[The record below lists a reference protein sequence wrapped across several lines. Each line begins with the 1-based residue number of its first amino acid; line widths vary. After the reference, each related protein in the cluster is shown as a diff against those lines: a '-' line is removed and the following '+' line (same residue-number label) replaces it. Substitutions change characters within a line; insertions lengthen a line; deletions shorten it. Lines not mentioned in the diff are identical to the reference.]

1 MASLVSKGGRW
12 SLQFRLQP
20 HQDRATIALGV
31 MLEQDARAIGARV
44 DILVEA
50 HRAESPPDPSTAKWV
65 AKLGDA
71 LHGKLAKAGLVTGR
85 DNPDAPTVP
94 LLGAFIDKYIE
105 KRKANTN
112 PGTWINFEQAKKYLV
127 DFFGA
132 TRPIDKINRGDAE
145 DFQLDLLIRLAE
157 NTVRRVCGR
166 AKQFFAD
173 AIKHK
178 LLPENPFVEMKC
190 TFLEDRSR
198 DRFITLDEAAKV
210 LEACPNAQW
219 RLLFALS
226 RFGGMRCPS
235 EHMRL
240 RWVDVD
246 WEHYRMTVHSP
257 KTARKG
263 KPTRLVPI
271 FPELRPYLEAVYF
284 AALETGELPEY
295 VITRY
300 RDTNANL
307 RTQLCRILTR
317 AGLVPWEKLFQ
328 NLRATRATEL
338 VSQGWPEFK
347 VCAWLGHTE
356 AVAKKHYWQV
366 TDDDYQRA
374 AGIPVAPKAL
384 QMALQTPDETSCN
397 TVHDHFPAQAI
408 NPANAPDYTESQQSA
423 FYCTHEQATH
433 NGSEQFIES
442 QDSFHSDRTASSW
455 W

>member
-1 MASLVSKGGRW
+1 
-12 SLQFRLQP
+12 
-20 HQDRATIALGV
+20 
-31 MLEQDARAIGARV
+31 
-44 DILVEA
+44 
-50 HRAESPPDPSTAKWV
+50 
-65 AKLGDA
+65 
-71 LHGKLAKAGLVTGR
+71 
-85 DNPDAPTVP
+85 
-94 LLGAFIDKYIE
+94 
-105 KRKANTN
+105 
-112 PGTWINFEQAKKYLV
+112 
-127 DFFGA
+127 
-132 TRPIDKINRGDAE
+132 
-145 DFQLDLLIRLAE
+145 
-157 NTVRRVCGR
+157 
-166 AKQFFAD
+166 
-173 AIKHK
+173 
-178 LLPENPFVEMKC
+178 
-190 TFLEDRSR
+190 
-198 DRFITLDEAAKV
+198 
-210 LEACPNAQW
+210 
-219 RLLFALS
+219 
-226 RFGGMRCPS
+226 
-235 EHMRL
+235 
-240 RWVDVD
+240 
-246 WEHYRMTVHSP
+246 MTVHSP

-374 AGIPVAPKAL
+374 AGIPANADRGIGPNGKAL

-408 NPANAPDYTESQQSA
+408 NPANAPDYTESQQG
-423 FYCTHEQATH
+423 THYAADVRATYYGFEAH
-433 NGSEQFIES
+433 K
-442 QDSFHSDRTASSW
+442 
-455 W
+455 